1 METKGL
7 AGRIDTPT
15 ITIKVK
21 VGDKTEKVEFPQIT
35 IGDWWEVKKWSME
48 SMALMKDAGQKPVDM
63 WALLMSISSGV
74 DEVSLRGKTKP
85 QREKIQR
92 EASMDL
98 FSKLDHGIQL
108 VMFHQ
113 SLKHE
118 DPEISRE
125 DADRIISYGIED
137 RGQYMRAMM
146 YFVYGLTPEAITEL
160 TEGDT
165 PLTTKNDQDIPSEDE
180 Q

>member
-1 METKGL
+1 MKTKGL

-21 VGDKTEKVEFPQIT
+21 VGDKTERVEFPQIT
-35 IGDWWEVKKWSME
+35 IGDWWEIKKWSMQ
-48 SMALMKDAGQKPVDM
+48 SMALMKEAGEEPVDM
-63 WALLMSISSGV
+63 WALLMAINSGV
-74 DEVSLRGKTKP
+74 DEVSLRGKTKE
-85 QREKIQR
+85 QKEKIQR
-92 EASMDL
+92 KASMGL
-98 FSKLDHGIQL
+98 FGKLDHGIQL
-108 VMFHQ
+108 IMFHQ
-113 SLKHE
+113 SLKHD

-146 YFVYGLTPEAITEL
+146 YFVCGLTPEAIAEL
-160 TEGDT
+160 TESDNPLESNQDT
-165 PLTTKNDQDIPSEDE
+165 PSEDA